1 MAFDSGSISFKRFYV
16 SGQSPKQVDQALLDQ
31 LAGKA
36 IGADSIQTADH
47 SAIGWGTGEHILD
60 SEFDFAKNAVADG
73 AHFALR
79 IDTNKPP
86 SELVRSY
93 QKINEQAML
102 QATGR
107 DFLSK
112 AQRREAREQ
121 ALSRLDS
128 EAKSGTF
135 RRMKQIPV
143 FWDLTR
149 NELYFASA
157 GNAAM
162 ESLMLLFRETF
173 DCGIVAASAG
183 EIAGRWAAANG
194 ENRLFED
201 CRPAH
206 FITPPEGAG
215 EPAAGRSDEGR
226 TNDFLGTEWLTWL
239 WYATQVESP
248 TVTTAKAGAVTVL
261 FEKMLQMQCAFKL
274 TGSASI
280 NSDSPTRLPE
290 ALVALAG
297 GKLPVRT
304 AMQIEAQGNAFGFAV
319 RGDAMT
325 FSGVQ
330 LPPPED
336 ANTAGAVFEDRMGK
350 LRDFIDAAEGLYIA
364 FLKRRLSSK
373 WPQTLSSIRAWIAS
387 CRHAAA
393 PQDAQATG
401 LLEAVS

>member
-1 MAFDSGSISFKRFYV
+1 MAFDSGSITLKRFFV
-16 SGQSPKQVDQALLDQ
+16 SGRSPKQVDEALLGQ
-31 LAGKA
+31 LAAKA

-47 SAIGWGTGEHILD
+47 SEIGWSTGEHILD
-60 SEFDFAKNAVADG
+60 TEFDFAKNAVADG
-73 AHFALR
+73 LYFALR

-86 SELVRSY
+86 TELVRSY

-102 QATGR
+102 RATGR
-107 DFLSK
+107 EFLSK

-121 ALSRLDS
+121 ALARLDS
-128 EAKSGTF
+128 EAKSGAF

-149 NELYFASA
+149 NELYFGST
-157 GNAAM
+157 GNSAM

-173 DCGIVAASAG
+173 DRGIVAASAG
-183 EIAGRWAAANG
+183 EIAARWAAVNG
-194 ENRLFED
+194 ESRLFED

-206 FITPPEGAG
+206 FVTPPEAAG
-215 EPAAGRSDEGR
+215 EAPAAHSDEGR

-248 TVTTAKAGAVTVL
+248 TIATAKSGAVTVL
-261 FEKMLQMQCAFKL
+261 FEKSVQMLCAFRL
-274 TGSASI
+274 TGSMAV

-290 ALVALAG
+290 TLVALSG
-297 GKLPVRT
+297 GKLPVRA

-319 RGDAMT
+319 RGDAMV

-336 ANTAGAVFEDRMGK
+336 ANTAVAVFEDRIAK
-350 LRDFIDAAEGLYIA
+350 LRDLIDAGDGLYTA

-373 WPQTLSSIRAWIAS
+373 WPQTLSAMRAWIAS
-387 CRHAAA
+387 CRHAGS
-393 PQDAQATG
+393 PQDGPTTG